1 MSAGDGVLS
10 SQETAD
16 RLGYTRQHV
25 RRLIRTGQLRGHK
38 LARDWFVHA
47 ESVDRYIAGLENH
60 ELKLAEPVAI
70 RAPRAVATDGLSVT
84 DIMTGGEASLD
95 LKRHAKRMAWAN
107 GDRPDYTTH
116 AIRQG
121 DARVMDELS
130 PSSVHLIV
138 TSPPYFDLVE
148 YEAPR
153 STAGQIGNLEDYRAF
168 LDELDKV
175 WQRCF
180 DALAPGG
187 RMCIVVGDVCL
198 SRREAGRH
206 HVLPLHADIST
217 RCREIGFDYLTPI
230 LWSKIANMSTEVAGA
245 ARFLGKP
252 YEPNAVIKNDTEY
265 ILMLRKPGSYRRPTA
280 VQRALSLIDQ
290 DDHRR
295 WFRSVWTDVRGENRK
310 AGHPAPFPVEI
321 PRRLISMF
329 SFVGDT
335 VLDPFWGTG
344 TTTVA
349 AVRTARSSIG
359 YEIEASYL
367 SIGRERLAQLDGTV
381 VPPRIQFTGPQ

>member
-38 LARDWFVHA
+38 VARDWVVDA
-47 ESVDRYIAGLENH
+47 ESVDRYIAALENH
-60 ELKLAEPVAI
+60 ELQFAEPFAT
-70 RAPRAVATDGLSVT
+70 RAPREVATDGLSVT

-153 STAGQIGNLEDYRAF
+153 GTAGQIGNLQDYRAF
-168 LDELDKV
+168 LDELDRV
-175 WQRCF
+175 WRRCF

-206 HVLPLHADIST
+206 HVLPLHADIGT
-217 RCREIGFDYLTPI
+217 RCREVGFDYLTPI

-280 VQRALSLIDQ
+280 VQRALSLRVSRDFARETGRL
-290 DDHRR
+290 RR
-295 WFRSVWTDVRGENRK
+295 SLMKDNGQKAASWPGKVR
-310 AGHPAPFPVEI
+310 
-321 PRRLISMF
+321 
-329 SFVGDT
+329 
-335 VLDPFWGTG
+335 
-344 TTTVA
+344 
-349 AVRTARSSIG
+349 
-359 YEIEASYL
+359 
-367 SIGRERLAQLDGTV
+367 
-381 VPPRIQFTGPQ
+381 PPLGA